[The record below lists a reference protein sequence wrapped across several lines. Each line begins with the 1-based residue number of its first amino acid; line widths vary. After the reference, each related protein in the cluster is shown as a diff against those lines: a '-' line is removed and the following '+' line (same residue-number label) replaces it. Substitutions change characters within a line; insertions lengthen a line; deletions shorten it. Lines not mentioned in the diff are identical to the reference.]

1 MVLKIRKNKKSYTIA
16 DMYRH
21 YCKNINKDVS
31 YVRYKSILDKFN
43 KVVRDEILERSKA
56 FKMPY
61 GLGTICIV
69 KYRPKS
75 YSQKSLSV
83 DYKSSK
89 EEGKKIYH
97 LNEHSNG
104 YKYRLFWSKI
114 PKTFPSRYIY
124 QLQLV
129 RENKRHLAQLIF
141 NKQDYININD
151 IQIYKM

>member
-16 DMYRH
+16 DIYRH
-21 YCKNINKDVS
+21 FSKTIDSKVS
-31 YVRYKSILDKFN
+31 YSRYKRILDRFN
-43 KVVRDEILERSKA
+43 EIVKQDVLERSEA

-61 GLGTICIV
+61 GLGMICIV
-69 KYRPKS
+69 KYKPKS
-75 YSQKSLSV
+75 YTDKSLSV

-89 EEGKKIYH
+89 EEGKRIYH

-104 YKYRLFWSKI
+104 YKYRLYWSKI
-114 PKTFPSRYIY
+114 PRVFPDRYKY
-124 QLQLV
+124 KLMLV

-141 NKQDYININD
+141 NKQDYIDIND

>member
-1 MVLKIRKNKKSYTIA
+1 MVLKIRKNKNSYTVA
-16 DMYRH
+16 DIYRH
-21 YCKNINKDVS
+21 YCKNIRNDVS
-31 YVRYKSILDKFN
+31 YVDYKRILDTFN
-43 KVVRDEILERSKA
+43 KIVKDEILERSKA

-69 KYRPKS
+69 KYKPKS
-75 YSQKSLSV
+75 YSPNSLSV

-89 EEGKKIYH
+89 EEGKRIYH

-104 YKYRLFWSKI
+104 YKYRLFWSKT
-114 PKTFPSRYIY
+114 PQTFPSRYKY

-141 NKQDYININD
+141 NKQDYIDIND